1 MIKKRLTK
9 SQRRKYNV
17 RMNGINLT
25 LKSGSVGKVLIEMDV
40 RHLERFA
47 EVLGL
52 FSDDFLKSMQ
62 ESEQQYRVGK
72 AFKIKSLRDLE
83 KKAND

>member
-1 MIKKRLTK
+1 MKKLLTK
-9 SQRRKYNV
+9 PKKRKYNV
-17 RMNGINLT
+17 RMNGINVT

-47 EVLGL
+47 AVFGL
-52 FSDDFLKSMQ
+52 FGDDFLRSMK
-62 ESEQQYRVGK
+62 ESERQYRVGK